1 MTWRCQQGCVPSAN
15 RKKRE
20 LEEDTVGP
28 YIIKRGP
35 IKIAQ
40 GKSQNENGGESRS
53 FTKLNRPKKK
63 CVYMDKGKGKRSP
76 RYEVKGSPDTKI
88 YKLKEILKNSIR
100 VKVSSLTTTLFCE
113 GSRKI
118 NHT

>member
-1 MTWRCQQGCVPSAN
+1 
-15 RKKRE
+15 
-20 LEEDTVGP
+20 
-28 YIIKRGP
+28 
-35 IKIAQ
+35 
-40 GKSQNENGGESRS
+40 
-53 FTKLNRPKKK
+53 
-63 CVYMDKGKGKRSP
+63 MDKGKGKRSP

-113 GSRKI
+113 GSSKI